1 MLHHNEDIDRMLS
14 VLGIDTNMQSDPAII
29 EDILVNDMLLG
40 DFEPARQLL
49 GNALGEPVSLAP
61 MFEGTIRGI
70 DTKQPAVSDFIT
82 AALESGFVVA
92 PGEKGAAEIKR
103 SVHHMYVLNELTMK
117 IVEDI
122 EFAAAIQDYL
132 LGQREQFGISRN
144 FIDALEVLKPLYQ
157 GRMFELTKIIGMD
170 MVYRARVEDRRRG
183 IMTLEAEQAQ
193 IDGLRLNIQEASI
206 TDKNAGYADNAM
218 VGAVLAKIPPTAVTL
233 THDPSHVM
241 LFHLSRRW
249 TSLYETWNLAFCLGN
264 LAYMSVLLPKLLAPA
279 VIDAPAERFL
289 ITRSAALWLSTL
301 FHQFATLKKREN
313 VAVPHAR
320 ELAQLWGAI
329 NLKYAEELAVQEDCH
344 ELPYYASMLD
354 VTMGQIM
361 EAMKNSMMAIPLSA
375 EDQARLEAVYA

>member
-1 MLHHNEDIDRMLS
+1 
-14 VLGIDTNMQSDPAII
+14 
-29 EDILVNDMLLG
+29 
-40 DFEPARQLL
+40 
-49 GNALGEPVSLAP
+49 
-61 MFEGTIRGI
+61 
-70 DTKQPAVSDFIT
+70 
-82 AALESGFVVA
+82 
-92 PGEKGAAEIKR
+92 
-103 SVHHMYVLNELTMK
+103 MYVLNELTMK

-320 ELAQLWGAI
+320 ELAQLWECHQSEIRGRACRSGR
-329 NLKYAEELAVQEDCH
+329 LPRAAVLREHARCDHGPDHGGHEEFHDGH
-344 ELPYYASMLD
+344 
-354 VTMGQIM
+354 
-361 EAMKNSMMAIPLSA
+361 SA
-375 EDQARLEAVYA
+375 FGRRPSAPEAVYA